1 MTIQGDL
8 PINNQMKEAYT
19 SASQRNSSLQ
29 QKSQKTSWIRR
40 LLSIGSGGIFSS
52 VAANDGKSSFKKY
65 VDIFWPINN
74 SELPKFLMLTL
85 LMFCILGIQ
94 NLIRAMKDSVIITMI
109 GAETISFL
117 KFWAVM
123 PAAFL
128 ITIIYVRLVSVMKAE
143 RIFYLIMSTFLGFF
157 AIFAFCLYPNYETI
171 HLSKEKSLYLVE
183 QYPHF
188 KWFILL
194 LSNWSFSLFYV
205 IAELWPNAIFGLL
218 FWQFVNKITTVNE
231 SKRFYPLFG
240 LFGQTGLIVSG
251 FFLKNIRAVDE
262 YFINFFG
269 LTSNIDI
276 VSVQIVVTIS
286 LTLGTIAL
294 ASFWFINHKILDVA
308 TADSLKFKV
317 KKSKITLKDSFQ
329 MIIRS
334 RYIRLITVLL
344 ISYGIAINLVEGPWK
359 NMAQSKY
366 PNPTD
371 YTAFVGNYL
380 SYTGFVT
387 IGLVIVGSNIVRKF
401 GWLAA
406 AIITPVVLLISGV
419 LFFVVSNF
427 DAAATLA
434 MSFFVMTDPV
444 MIAIIIG
451 AIQNVLSKSTKYTLF
466 DSTKEMS
473 YVPLDDELKTRGKAA
488 ADMIGTKL
496 GKSLSAFI
504 QSMIFIIIPTATFAD
519 ISIYLMFIFIMMSII
534 WIWGVIELSKEY
546 EDICKKKHSG
556 EEMVF

>member
-1 MTIQGDL
+1 MTVQGDM
-8 PINNQMKEAYT
+8 PISNQKNEANSNASYT
-19 SASQRNSSLQ
+19 SVSPKNSSPKNSLFLN
-29 QKSQKTSWIRR
+29 KIISLI
-40 LLSIGSGGIFSS
+40 
-52 VAANDGKSSFKKY
+52 
-65 VDIFWPINN
+65 DIFWPIKN

-94 NLIRAMKDSVIITMI
+94 NLIRAMKDSVVITMI
-109 GAETISFL
+109 GTETISFL

-128 ITIIYVRLVSVMKAE
+128 ITIIYVKLVSVMKAE

-157 AIFAFCLYPNYETI
+157 AIFAFYLYPNYESI
-171 HLSKEKSLYLVE
+171 HLGKDKSLYLVE
-183 QYPHF
+183 NYPHL

-251 FFLKNIRAVDE
+251 YFLKNIRAVDN
-262 YFINFFG
+262 YFINLLG
-269 LTSNIDI
+269 LSSHIDVI
-276 VSVQIVVTIS
+276 SVQIVVTIS
-286 LTLGTIAL
+286 LILGLIAL
-294 ASFWFINHKILDVA
+294 ISFWLINHKVLDIA
-308 TADSLKFKV
+308 TADSLKFNV
-317 KKSKITLKDSFQ
+317 KKSKITLKESFQ
-329 MIIRS
+329 MIVRS

-344 ISYGIAINLVEGPWK
+344 ISYGLAINLVEGPWK
-359 NMAQSKY
+359 HMAQGKY

-387 IGLVIVGSNIVRKF
+387 IALVIIGSNIVRKL

-406 AIITPVVLLISGV
+406 AMITPVVLLITGL
-419 LFFVVSNF
+419 LFFVISNF
-427 DAAATLA
+427 DVAATF
-434 MSFFVMTDPV
+434 MMTFFMITDPI
-444 MIAIIIG
+444 MIAITIG
-451 AIQNVLSKSTKYTLF
+451 AIQNVLSKSAKYTLF

-496 GKSLSAFI
+496 GKSLSAFL

-519 ISIYLMFIFIMMSII
+519 ISIYLMFVFIIISIM
-534 WIWGVIELSKEY
+534 WIWGVAQLGREY

-556 EEMVF
+556 EEIVF